1 MADNVS
7 LEPERLAGGGLDE
20 RRIGER
26 GERHPPD
33 PTVVVV
39 RGRRGRLQCESCL
52 AAPARAGQ
60 RHQPDVG
67 PPQQQ
72 RELVDLPLATEERCR
87 RDWQVR
93 LVQRLQRREDV
104 CPELEETL
112 RRAQVL
118 QPVQAEVAHIGAG
131 KVCRRLR
138 QKHLPAVPGGG
149 DPRRPVHVEPH
160 VSLVGPE
167 RLARMQAHPHTH
179 WAARE
184 RALRLGSRRHCI
196 GRTRKCD
203 EEGVALRVDL
213 DPLVPPPGVSQRTAV
228 LGKHRRIPV
237 AQLPEQPGR
246 SLDVGEEERH
256 GPGRESGSHLVILSP
271 SGPRHHPLAPS
282 GVVQ

>member
-1 MADNVS
+1 M
-7 LEPERLAGGGLDE
+7 
-20 RRIGER
+20 
-26 GERHPPD
+26 
-33 PTVVVV
+33 
-39 RGRRGRLQCESCL
+39 
-52 AAPARAGQ
+52 
-60 RHQPDVG
+60 
-67 PPQQQ
+67 
-72 RELVDLPLATEERCR
+72 
-87 RDWQVR
+87 
-93 LVQRLQRREDV
+93 QRLQRREDV

-138 QKHLPAVPGGG
+138 QKNLPAVPGGG

-179 WAARE
+179 WAARQ
-184 RALRLGSRRHCI
+184 RALRVGSRRHCI
-196 GRTRKCD
+196 GRPRKCN

-213 DPLVPPPGVSQRTAV
+213 DPLVQPPGVSQRTAV

-256 GPGRESGSHLVILSP
+256 GPGRESGLHLAILSP
-271 SGPRHHPLAPS
+271 LGPRHHPGRLRPCDPGRAAQSLFRRERVGSICGWFAPAKCLRLS
-282 GVVQ
+282 ALLSATPTSAV